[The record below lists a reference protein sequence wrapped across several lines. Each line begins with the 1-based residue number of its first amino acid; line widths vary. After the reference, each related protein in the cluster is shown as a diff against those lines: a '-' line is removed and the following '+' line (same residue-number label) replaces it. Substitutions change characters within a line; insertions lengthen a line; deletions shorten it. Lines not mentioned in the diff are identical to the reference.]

1 MHGLHLT
8 MKWKTQYLLF
18 DWIMWFVLWLSS
30 ADVNECLL
38 QTANCSTNAFC
49 TDTEGS
55 YNCTCN
61 FGYTGNGVTCCKRT
75 TVALAR
81 MLMKRS
87 CSLLYLYQNTSVSS
101 LFYTLNMFYAAYILQ
116 ILYDLSS
123 DSSHFWFTC
132 SLYQWP
138 SSTSQWFWAF
148 SQPEG
153 R

>member
-1 MHGLHLT
+1 MYGLHLT

-30 ADVNECLL
+30 ADVNECSL
-38 QTANCSTNAFC
+38 QTDNCSTNAYC

-81 MLMKRS
+81 ILMKRS
-87 CSLLYLYQNTSVSS
+87 FSFIYRVHLLALC
-101 LFYTLNMFYAAYILQ
+101 FILWICFMQ
-116 ILYDLSS
+116 CVVYKLCIIWAVIAPIFDL
-123 DSSHFWFTC
+123 C
-132 SLYQWP
+132 SLYQWS

-148 SQPEG
+148 SRPDG
-153 R
+153 G